1 MIDDRKQY
9 KNTHHFIK
17 TWLGLTITFLI
28 EIIKIVLYE
37 KNTIAIFLRIAARVN
52 F

>member
-1 MIDDRKQY
+1 MIDNRKQY
-9 KNTHHFIK
+9 KITHYFIK
-17 TWLGLTITFLI
+17 MWLGLSFTFLT
-28 EIIKIVLYE
+28 EIIKIVLNE

>member
-9 KNTHHFIK
+9 KNTHHFTK
-17 TWLGLTITFLI
+17 TWLGLTFTFLI
-28 EIIKIVLYE
+28 EIIKIVLNE
-37 KNTIAIFLRIAARVN
+37 KNTNAIFLLIVARVN

>member
-9 KNTHHFIK
+9 KNTHHFTK

-28 EIIKIVLYE
+28 EIIKIVLNE